1 MSANPISTSSSDE
14 SSSSRALQHA
24 DAVAAGLRFH
34 YLFQGAGFPVILLSG
49 FPESGYAWRKVIPQ
63 LAGNYRVIAPDLP
76 GQGDSDRPSDGYDT
90 VSVAKRLDLFL
101 SGLGLER
108 FHLVG
113 HDIGAWVAFTY
124 AAMFRSKIETL
135 TLIDAGI
142 PGISL
147 RPEIRLQEASS
158 RWHFLFQ
165 QIPELAETLV
175 AGREEAY
182 IRWFFRNKA
191 ARRDVFSEEDIK
203 EYTRVYSAPGA
214 MSASFKFYQ
223 AVPESMEQNRALA
236 ANKLSFPVLAIG
248 GERGSTP
255 HIGEDLL
262 PIAPNTR
269 GLTFPCG
276 HYVPEEEPDRL
287 ARELQAFFK
296 AAGDSDS
303 IGRAKNSARSGL

>member
-1 MSANPISTSSSDE
+1 VSTNPVSANLSAPASS
-14 SSSSRALQHA
+14 AFQHA
-24 DAVAAGLRFH
+24 DTVTAGLRFH

-49 FPESGYAWRKVIPQ
+49 FPESCYAWRKVIPE

-90 VSVAKRLDLFL
+90 STVAKRLDLFL
-101 SGLGLER
+101 SKLGLDR

-113 HDIGAWVAFTY
+113 HDVGAWVAFTY
-124 AAMFRSKIETL
+124 AATFRSRIETL
-135 TLIDAGI
+135 TVIDAGI

-147 RPEIRLQEASS
+147 RAEIRLQEARN

-165 QIPELAETLV
+165 QVPELAETIV

-182 IRWFFRNKA
+182 ISWFFRNKA
-191 ARRDVFSEEDIK
+191 ARPDVFSEEDIK
-203 EYTRVYSAPGA
+203 EYTRVYSVPGA
-214 MSASFKFYQ
+214 MAASFKFYQ
-223 AVPESMEQNRALA
+223 AVPESMEQNRALGEK
-236 ANKLSFPVLAIG
+236 KLSFPVLAIG

-262 PIAPNTR
+262 PFALNTR

-287 ARELQAFFK
+287 VRALQAFFK
-296 AAGDSDS
+296 AAG
-303 IGRAKNSARSGL
+303 R

>member
-1 MSANPISTSSSDE
+1 MSPNPISASSSDE
-14 SSSSRALQHA
+14 RSSSRALQHA
-24 DAVAAGLRFH
+24 EAVAGGLRFH
-34 YLFQGAGFPVILLSG
+34 YFVQGAGFPVILLSG
-49 FPESGYAWRKVIPQ
+49 FPESGYAWRKVIPH
-63 LAGNYRVIAPDLP
+63 LAGNYRVVAPDMP

-90 VSVAKRLDLFL
+90 VTVAKRLDLFL
-101 SGLGLER
+101 SELGLER

-113 HDIGAWVAFTY
+113 HDVGAWVAFTY
-124 AAMFRSKIETL
+124 AATFRSKIETL

-142 PGISL
+142 PGVSL
-147 RPEIRLQEASS
+147 RPEIRLQEASN

-165 QIPELAETLV
+165 QIPEFAETIV

-182 IRWFFRNKA
+182 ISWFFRNKA
-191 ARRDVFSEEDIK
+191 ARPDVFSEEDIK

-214 MSASFKFYQ
+214 MAASFKFYQ

-255 HIGEDLL
+255 NIGNDLL

-276 HYVPEEEPDRL
+276 HYVPEEDPERL
-287 ARELQAFFK
+287 VRELQAFFK
-296 AAGDSDS
+296 AAG
-303 IGRAKNSARSGL
+303 R

>member
-1 MSANPISTSSSDE
+1 MSVNPSSVNLSHPA
-14 SSSSRALQHA
+14 SGAFQHA
-24 DAVAAGLRFH
+24 DVVAAGLRFH
-34 YLFQGAGFPVILLSG
+34 YLYQGIGFPVILLSG
-49 FPESGYAWRKVIPQ
+49 FPESSYAWRKVIPGV
-63 LAGNYRVIAPDLP
+63 AGNHQVIAPDLP
-76 GQGDSDRPSDGYDT
+76 GQGDSDRPADGYDT
-90 VSVAKRLDLFL
+90 STVGQRLDLFL
-101 SGLGLER
+101 TELGLDR

-113 HDIGAWVAFTY
+113 HDVGAWVAFTY
-124 AAMFRSKIETL
+124 AATFRSKIETL

-147 RPEIRLQEASS
+147 GPEIRLQEARN

-165 QIPELAETLV
+165 QVPELAESLV

-182 IRWFFRNKA
+182 ITWFFRNKA
-191 ARRDVFSEEDIK
+191 ARPDVFSNDDIK

-214 MSASFKFYQ
+214 MAASFKFYE
-223 AVPESMEQNRALA
+223 AVPESLEQNRVLA
-236 ANKLSFPVLAIG
+236 AKKLSFPVLAIG

-255 HIGEDLL
+255 NIGNDLL

-287 ARELQAFFK
+287 AQELSAFFK
-296 AAGDSDS
+296 AAG
-303 IGRAKNSARSGL
+303 R

>member
-1 MSANPISTSSSDE
+1 MSANPISASSSNE
-14 SSSSRALQHA
+14 SSSSRALQRA

-34 YLFQGAGFPVILLSG
+34 YWFQGTGSPVILLSG
-49 FPESGYAWRKVIPQ
+49 FPESCYAWRKVIPQ

-90 VSVAKRLDLFL
+90 VTVAKRLDLFL

-113 HDIGAWVAFTY
+113 HDVGAWVAFTY
-124 AAMFRSKIETL
+124 AAVFRSKIETL

-147 RPEIRLQEASS
+147 RPEIRIQEASN

-165 QIPELAETLV
+165 QIPELAETIV

-182 IRWFFRNKA
+182 ISWFFRNKA
-191 ARRDVFSEEDIK
+191 GRTDVFSKEDIK

-214 MSASFKFYQ
+214 MAASFKFYQ

-236 ANKLSFPVLAIG
+236 ANKLSIPVLAIG

-255 HIGEDLL
+255 HIGDDLL

-269 GLTFPCG
+269 GLVFPCG
-276 HYVPEEEPDRL
+276 HYIPEEEPDRL
-287 ARELQAFFK
+287 AQELHAFFK
-296 AAGDSDS
+296 AT
-303 IGRAKNSARSGL
+303 GR

>member
-1 MSANPISTSSSDE
+1 MSVYPTSVNPSDPD
-14 SSSSRALQHA
+14 SGALQHA
-24 DAVAAGLRFH
+24 ELVAAGLRFH
-34 YLFQGAGFPVILLSG
+34 YLYQGAGFPVVLLSG
-49 FPESGYAWRKVIPQ
+49 FPQSSYAWRKVIPG
-63 LAGNYRVIAPDLP
+63 LAGDHRVIAPDLP
-76 GQGDSDRPSDGYDT
+76 GQGDSDLPADGYDT
-90 VSVAKRLDLFL
+90 STVAKRLDLFVIE
-101 SGLGLER
+101 LGLDR

-113 HDIGAWVAFTY
+113 HDVGAWVAFSY
-124 AAMFRSKIETL
+124 AATFRSKIETL

-142 PGISL
+142 PGVSL
-147 RPEIRLQEASS
+147 RPEIRLEEARN

-165 QIPELAETLV
+165 QVPELAESMI

-182 IRWFFRNKA
+182 ITWFFRNKA
-191 ARRDVFSEEDIK
+191 AHPDVFTDEDIK

-214 MSASFKFYQ
+214 MAASFKFYQ

-236 ANKLSFPVLAIG
+236 AMKLPVPVLAIG

-255 HIGEDLL
+255 NIGEDLL

-287 ARELQAFFK
+287 VRELKTFFK
-296 AAGDSDS
+296 AAG
-303 IGRAKNSARSGL
+303 R